1 MIETAVVPEVEPT
14 PPPRTRRWV
23 RAILVLICALI
34 AAMWVYAFVFA
45 PRTGVYF
52 VTDKAWRASADQIC
66 AGVQQQRLALADTAG
81 GYISNPTNEQ
91 MIQRAD
97 IVDRATDLLDGMID
111 DIEALP
117 LAGSADRERVAI
129 FVKYYRQIID
139 DRRAYTARLRAFDLE
154 PYRETLV
161 NGGPVTNVVID
172 FTTGND
178 IDRCLPP
185 GELGGDL

>member
-1 MIETAVVPEVEPT
+1 MIETTVNPDLDPAQ
-14 PPPRTRRWV
+14 PPKTRGWV
-23 RAILVLICALI
+23 KAILVVICGLI

-45 PRTGVYF
+45 PKSGVYF
-52 VTDKAWRASADQIC
+52 VTEKTWRTSADQIC
-66 AGVQQQRLALADTAG
+66 AVAQQQRLALVDTSG
-81 GYISNPTNEQ
+81 GYIANPTHEQ

-97 IVDRATDLLDGMID
+97 IVDRATDLLDGMIT

-117 LAGSADRERVAI
+117 LAGSTDRERVTI

-139 DRRAYTARLRAFDLE
+139 DRRAYTARLRAFDLQ

-172 FTTGND
+172 FTSGND
-178 IDRCLPP
+178 IDNCMPP
-185 GELGGDL
+185 GELGGDV